1 MRVRFI
7 KYGII
12 VLVGWVCLTL
22 VILESISYMIDKFEL
37 YQFMELEKEAKKL
50 VSVFYPYDS
59 IQPETVHVFIKAK
72 ENTLICIDEKI
83 KTLTDYCTKYNLV
96 GECFYYEV
104 EQLIKLKQEIE
115 TL

>member
-37 YQFMELEKEAKKL
+37 Y
-50 VSVFYPYDS
+50 
-59 IQPETVHVFIKAK
+59 
-72 ENTLICIDEKI
+72 
-83 KTLTDYCTKYNLV
+83 
-96 GECFYYEV
+96 
-104 EQLIKLKQEIE
+104 
-115 TL
+115 